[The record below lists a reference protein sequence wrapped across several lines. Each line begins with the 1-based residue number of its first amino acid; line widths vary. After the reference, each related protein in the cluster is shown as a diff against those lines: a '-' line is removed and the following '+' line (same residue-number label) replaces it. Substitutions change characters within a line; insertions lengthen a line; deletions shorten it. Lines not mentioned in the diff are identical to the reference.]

1 MTLLATFP
9 RGGGSTARAL
19 TFSEWPFGR
28 HTLRSGMFYFLDRPH
43 GASDFYFYFLF
54 FGALS
59 DSGMILCL
67 PDCVEAG

>member
-1 MTLLATFP
+1 MAPLIFI
-9 RGGGSTARAL
+9 
-19 TFSEWPFGR
+19 FI
-28 HTLRSGMFYFLDRPH
+28 FY
-43 GASDFYFYFLF
+43 F